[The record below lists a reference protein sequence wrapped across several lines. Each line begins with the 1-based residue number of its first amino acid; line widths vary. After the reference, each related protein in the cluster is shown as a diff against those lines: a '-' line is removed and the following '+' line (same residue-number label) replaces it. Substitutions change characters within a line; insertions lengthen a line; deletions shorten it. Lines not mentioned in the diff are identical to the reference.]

1 MEPCD
6 LQTMARTYAEICQGE
21 TPWVAL
27 GNFMNEWFEDAK
39 DRRERLV
46 VDPIVLPSRPST
58 ELQRWAAF
66 CAASVEWLC
75 ERYRVPC
82 PSWVYDPAYTLTDPW
97 FDDPNADWP
106 AVREWLL
113 HDTPEPF
120 RRRNVYS
127 GDRLFEHKSEFAD
140 AVRQLRR
147 TQREQPAGKHS

>member
-1 MEPCD
+1 MDPCD
-6 LQTMARTYAEICQGE
+6 LQTMARTYGEICQGE

-27 GNFMNEWFEDAK
+27 GNFMNDWFEDA
-39 DRRERLV
+39 RGQREQLV
-46 VDPIVLPSRPST
+46 VDPIALPARPTT
-58 ELQRWAAF
+58 ELLRWAAF

-75 ERYRVPC
+75 ERYRVPR
-82 PSWVYDPAYTLTDPW
+82 PSWPADPVYTLADPW
-97 FDDPNADWP
+97 FDDPHADRP
-106 AVREWLL
+106 SVHEWLL

-147 TQREQPAGKHS
+147 AQREQPAGNR

>member
-6 LQTMARTYAEICQGE
+6 QLQTMALTYAEICQGE

-27 GNFMNEWFEDAK
+27 GNFMNDWFEDAK
-39 DRRERLV
+39 DQREQLV
-46 VDPIVLPSRPST
+46 IEPIVLPPQPTPEQR
-58 ELQRWAAF
+58 RWAAF

-75 ERYRVPC
+75 ERYHVPC
-82 PSWVYDPAYTLTDPW
+82 PPWPSDPAYTLAEPW
-97 FDDPNADWP
+97 FDDPHADWP
-106 AVREWLL
+106 DVHEWLL

-127 GDRLFEHKSEFAD
+127 GDRLFEHKSEFAE

-147 TQREQPAGKHS
+147 AQREQHAGNR